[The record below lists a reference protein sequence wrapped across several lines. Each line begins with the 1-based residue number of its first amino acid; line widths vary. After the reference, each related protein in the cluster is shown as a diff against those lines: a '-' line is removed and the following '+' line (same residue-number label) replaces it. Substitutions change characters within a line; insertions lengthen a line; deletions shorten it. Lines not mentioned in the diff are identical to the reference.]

1 MVTEL
6 SKFVSS
12 DLVNSS
18 YVTMFQL
25 KKLQETREFKF
36 NQKASNSIFKANQ
49 RQ

>member
-36 NQKASNSIFKANQ
+36 NQKASNSIFNIVY
-49 RQ
+49 